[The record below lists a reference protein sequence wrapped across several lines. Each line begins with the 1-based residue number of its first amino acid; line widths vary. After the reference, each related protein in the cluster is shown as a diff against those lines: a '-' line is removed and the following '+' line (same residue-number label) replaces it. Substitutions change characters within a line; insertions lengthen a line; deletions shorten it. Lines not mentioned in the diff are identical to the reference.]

1 MMNSY
6 LITRVV
12 AAAVQVSRKAA
23 RIIREIKVSGSLE
36 TKEKG
41 FNDYVTKADFQ
52 SQMCIIR
59 SLEKMFPKVVFC
71 GEEGVSDKKMKI
83 NLKPVYYFEKRI

>member
-1 MMNSY
+1 MSNY
-6 LITRVV
+6 LIARVV

-23 RIIREIKVSGSLE
+23 RIIREIKVSGILE

-41 FNDYVTKADFQ
+41 FNDYVTKADFH

-59 SLEKMFPKVVFC
+59 SIEKMFPKVIFC
-71 GEEGVSDKKMKI
+71 GEEGVCVFFSPHSPI
-83 NLKPVYYFEKRI
+83 YIFLHLI

>member
-1 MMNSY
+1 MSNY
-6 LITRVV
+6 LLTRVV

-23 RIIREIKVSGSLE
+23 RIIRDIKISGTLE
-36 TKEKG
+36 TQEKG
-41 FNDYVTKADFQ
+41 LNDYVTKADFQ

-71 GEEGVSDKKMKI
+71 GEEGVGVDNSD
-83 NLKPVYYFEKRI
+83 

>member
-1 MMNSY
+1 MNSY

-71 GEEGVSDKKMKI
+71 GEEGVGGYLFHSHLNANFYI
-83 NLKPVYYFEKRI
+83 F